1 MVYKFIISVL
11 FLSLLA
17 ACAPEMIASPTIA
30 GPANPSSSTPGA
42 PGAYPVPTTQQ
53 GATLPKNV
61 VSYPPPLPTIPNE
74 AKMIRGQ
81 AFVDKSDLVS
91 PKSSSEQ
98 FVLHVS
104 GSLPTPC
111 NLLQTSLKAPD
122 EQNRIQVEVYSLLPP
137 DKVCAQVL
145 VPFDTT
151 ILLGSLKSGKYTVIL
166 NGQPVGELTVQ

>member
-1 MVYKFIISVL
+1 MVYRVIISVL

-17 ACAPEMIASPTIA
+17 ACAPEIIPT
-30 GPANPSSSTPGA
+30 PMKTEP
-42 PGAYPVPTTQQ
+42 AYPPTLTPSAPTAYPEPTTPQEE
-53 GATLPKNV
+53 TLPKNV
-61 VSYPPPLPTIPNE
+61 VSYPSPLPTTSNE

-98 FVLHVS
+98 FVLNVS

-122 EQNRIQVEVYSLLPP
+122 EQNRIQVEVYSLLQP
-137 DKVCAQVL
+137 DKICAQVL
-145 VPFDTT
+145 VPFDTS
-151 ILLGSLKSGKYTVIL
+151 IPLGSLKSGKYTVIL
-166 NGQPVGELTVQ
+166 NGEQVGELTVP